1 MASPLI
7 IESRV
12 SSIASLSSPPPPYSL
27 SFPLPPLRNYDV
39 FLSHRAKDTGCSFAA
54 DLHKALTSQGI
65 VVYRDHEN
73 EEGRGKPLV
82 EKMKAVEESR
92 CSIVIFSENYG
103 NLVCMK
109 EIEKI
114 VMCKELMDQLV
125 LPIFYKIDP
134 TNVRK
139 QKGNFEKHFNEHE
152 ANHEIDIEEVESWRK
167 GFICKG
173 WKPSLQQNQR
183 WRRRRISIWRQGV
196 ETKPSTKLTTENDKG
211 FGGKVWKPSFQ
222 QNQRRRRRRK
232 SKEKGGNRAFNET
245 NDREGQVFDIWDSE
259 KAFRKRKSR
268 REQRD
273 GNKER
278 AWREGRR
285 ITRKREK
292 D

>member
-152 ANHEIDIEEVESWRK
+152 ANHEIDIEEVESWRYSMK
-167 GFICKG
+167 QVGHLSG
-173 WKPSLQQNQR
+173 WHIQDSQLSKLFTLCTLFSL
-183 WRRRRISIWRQGV
+183 S
-196 ETKPSTKLTTENDKG
+196 PASYY
-211 FGGKVWKPSFQ
+211 F
-222 QNQRRRRRRK
+222 
-232 SKEKGGNRAFNET
+232 
-245 NDREGQVFDIWDSE
+245 
-259 KAFRKRKSR
+259 FRKFSLLFL
-268 REQRD
+268 
-273 GNKER
+273 
-278 AWREGRR
+278 
-285 ITRKREK
+285 
-292 D
+292 